1 MDRAGDCFDA
11 AGRLLRPP
19 ASTGRSTPSPAFHMG
34 RHVGNGESFVGGKR
48 ADIAQFCF
56 AKT

>member
-1 MDRAGDCFDA
+1 MVRAGDCSDA
-11 AGRLLRPP
+11 AGRSVSGPDS
-19 ASTGRSTPSPAFHMG
+19 AGRSTPSPAFHMG